1 MCLDFL
7 ENNMIEIK
15 EDHRKIINLKD
26 YLKKNN
32 YKE

>member
-15 EDHRKIINLKD
+15 EEHHKKIINLKD
-26 YLKKNN
+26 YLKL
-32 YKE
+32 